1 MTQLH
6 RQTYTARPD
15 RLKRRQIVNGND
27 SVLQQKGDSIGRSTP
42 PPCEKCPCNQ
52 PVGVRSP
59 QSDCDAAGLRADN
72 CAFLR
77 VKHRREI
84 AGSQW
89 LRTAHPDAGE
99 RDDCPQPAP
108 VAKGMSGS
116 PSKLSHPR
124 VRVLSQVACCQ
135 PSELRMRIACIRNP
149 ERLYPAAFRSV
160 SFLVPELEARL
171 VQNPVVAPTPSRS
184 GSRLLC
190 LAPGPVQPAQV
201 SPAVSLRG
209 DPRRVLPSYRCDVR
223 SRMRVRGNGRTMGAL
238 AVNLP

>member
-1 MTQLH
+1 MGMIRFCNRKVTLSE
-6 RQTYTARPD
+6 D
-15 RLKRRQIVNGND
+15 R
-27 SVLQQKGDSIGRSTP
+27 P
-42 PPCEKCPCNQ
+42 PPCEKCHCNQ

-59 QSDCDAAGLRADN
+59 QSDCNTAGLRADN

-84 AGSQW
+84 AGSQR

-124 VRVLSQVACCQ
+124 VRVLLQVACCQ

-160 SFLVPELEARL
+160 SFFVPELEARL
-171 VQNPVVAPTPSRS
+171 VPNPVVAPTPSRS